1 MLWLKQVVKRS
12 NSLFTAMPTKFLS
25 FLFIFQLF
33 TTVLYAKPFQTFMPE
48 KSEAHSRTWMSF
60 VANDYVWSKRQIPQ
74 VKKDLARLAKTI
86 AKYEPVSVLV
96 NPEDK
101 NEALRLLG
109 DLKSHNYP
117 IELIEVPIDDLWLRD
132 TAPTF
137 VYDETGRKFAIDF
150 NFNGWG
156 EKQKHYY
163 DAKIAKFIAQKS
175 GVSRVVSELV
185 LEGGSFEID
194 GEGTAILTESSVL
207 NDNRNPDFSKR
218 EVEEE
223 LKALLGLEKIIW
235 LKGIKGKDITD
246 AHVDFYAR
254 FTRPGRVVV
263 SRENY
268 KGTYDYK
275 VTRENIEILKQAKDA
290 IGNKLEVI
298 VLDNPDTFNEA
309 FGVRDFA
316 AGYIGYYVCNGA
328 VIMQKFG
335 DKKADERA
343 FKILQKEFPN
353 RVIEQIAVDGI
364 ASGGGS
370 IHCATQQEPK

>member
-1 MLWLKQVVKRS
+1 MM
-12 NSLFTAMPTKFLS
+12 TLS
-25 FLFIFQLF
+25 
-33 TTVLYAKPFQTFMPE
+33 AKPLPTFMPE
-48 KSEAHSRTWMSF
+48 ESEEHARTWMSF

-74 VKKDLARLAKTI
+74 VKKDLALLAKTI
-86 AKYEPVSVLV
+86 AKYEPVSILV
-96 NPEDK
+96 NPKDK
-101 NEALRLLG
+101 NEALKLLG
-109 DLKSHNYP
+109 GLENHNYP
-117 IELIEVPIDDLWLRD
+117 IKLIEVSIDDLWLRD

-137 VYDETGRKFAIDF
+137 VYDEAGKKIAIDF

-156 EKQKHYY
+156 DKQEHHY
-163 DAKIAKFIAQKS
+163 DAKIAKFIAVKA
-175 GVSRVVSELV
+175 GVFRIVSELV

-194 GEGTAILTESSVL
+194 GEGTAVLTESSIL
-207 NDNRNPDFSKR
+207 NDNRNPDFSKQ

-254 FTRPGRVVV
+254 FTKSGKVLV

-268 KGTYDYK
+268 QGTYDYE
-275 VTRENIEILKQAKDA
+275 VTRENIERLKNATDVK
-290 IGNKLEVI
+290 GNKLEVI
-298 VLDNPDTFNEA
+298 ILDNPDTFNES

-335 DKKADERA
+335 DKEADDRA
-343 FKILQKEFPN
+343 FKIIQTEFPN
-353 RVIEQIAVDGI
+353 RVIEQIAIDGI
-364 ASGGGS
+364 ASGGGT

>member
-1 MLWLKQVVKRS
+1 
-12 NSLFTAMPTKFLS
+12 
-25 FLFIFQLF
+25 
-33 TTVLYAKPFQTFMPE
+33 MPE
-48 KSEAHSRTWMSF
+48 ESEAHSRTWMSF

-74 VKKDLARLAKTI
+74 VKKDLASLAKTI

-96 NPEDK
+96 NPADK
-101 NEALRLLG
+101 KEALKLLG

-137 VYDETGRKFAIDF
+137 VYDEADNKIAIDF

-156 EKQKHYY
+156 EKQEHYY
-163 DAKIAKFIAQKS
+163 DAKVAKFIAQKA
-175 GVSRVVSELV
+175 GVSRIVSELV

-207 NDNRNPDFSKR
+207 NDNRNPDFSKQ

-235 LKGIKGKDITD
+235 LKGIRGKDITD

-275 VTRENIEILKQAKDA
+275 VTRENIEILKKAIDAK
-290 IGNKLEVI
+290 GNKLEVI
-298 VLDNPDTFNEA
+298 ILDNPESFNES

-335 DKKADERA
+335 DKEADERA

-353 RVIEQIAVDGI
+353 SVIEQIAVDGI